1 MYLAELHGKLS
12 SKLQNMEDIL
22 TSNVFS
28 FFKYTNRTIFLNRF
42 MKRLGFV
49 FTEIELQTAEFI
61 FWPSLDDQTE
71 PDLVLVIGTKYIMV
85 EAKYFAGFEPE
96 TRSRKA
102 QLIREIE
109 GGLREAENMNL
120 DFYLVAITAD
130 YTYRKERL
138 KLIQDRCGFEFNWIN
153 WQAALKLAEQ
163 ECLADEEV
171 RALRRVREAERRKKQ
186 DREYIR
192 QFSDAI
198 LDLYPKCPAR
208 TAKSI
213 AEHACLKYSGRVGRS
228 AAAKSFDVSAVR
240 LAVVAHVR
248 HTETEI
254 FRTSLKIRF
263 RHVVQSWG
271 SCHYILDSIMIY

>member
-1 MYLAELHGKLS
+1 MAKQEDLRVFFSSRDSRCDECQEKLGSGELIALTDKRKVLCLSCADLDYLVYLS
-12 SKLQNMEDIL
+12 AGDAALTLRARKNSRLSAVVLKWSKA
-22 TSNVFS
+22 
-28 FFKYTNRTIFLNRF
+28 R
-42 MKRLGFV
+42 KRNERQG
-49 FTEIELQTAEFI
+49 
-61 FWPSLDDQTE
+61 
-71 PDLVLVIGTKYIMV
+71 VLV
-85 EAKYFAGFEPE
+85 EE
-96 TRSRKA
+96 
-102 QLIREIE
+102 
-109 GGLREAENMNL
+109 
-120 DFYLVAITAD
+120 
-130 YTYRKERL
+130 
-138 KLIQDRCGFEFNWIN
+138 
-153 WQAALKLAEQ
+153 AALKLAEQ

-248 HTETEI
+248 HTETEYDELLMSGWDRYDARQRI
-254 FRTSLKIRF
+254 ADQVDSVLSKWQETNV
-263 RHVVQSWG
+263 RHAQKENSEG
-271 SCHYILDSIMIY
+271 